1 MLIPIS
7 VGRSASAIVVV
18 DGRHREGSRDGM
30 RLAAVDDDLRGRPG
44 DDARSDV
51 NNGIAVVAGAI
62 LTVDMRQTAASSST
76 RRPPPPLPPRI
87 VVLIV

>member
-7 VGRSASAIVVV
+7 VGRSASAILVV
-18 DGRHREGSRDGM
+18 DGRRRDGSHDRM
-30 RLAAVDDDLRGRPG
+30 RLAAVEDDVRGRPG
-44 DDARSDV
+44 DDPRHDV
-51 NNGIAVVAGAI
+51 DNSIAVVAGAI
-62 LTVDMRQTAASSST
+62 SMVDMRQTAASSST